1 MDLPRIYGLSG
12 NLHNMTIKR
21 NVSTNST
28 VFLTN
33 RGVSD
38 KLSVECGDR
47 KKCNTVFCPIVKI

>member
-1 MDLPRIYGLSG
+1 
-12 NLHNMTIKR
+12 MTIKR